1 MFSNFAERVAQ
12 KFKELG
18 PQDELDK
25 AIASLVSAGC
35 DPELLGPDWG
45 VNMQLVD
52 IVNRQP
58 SEGSEKLLRVVN
70 RTMGRPS
77 AKQQLLVLTM
87 LDTCVRNCH
96 PTLHI
101 QLGSSLLWAD
111 LIKLAQDTGVSRV
124 SGSLADS
131 LHCVQG
137 SLLPDAL
144 SLLQQSAK
152 SIDAEVRDKILAMVE
167 DYGRWLAVPPAFQ
180 DTYNTLVEQGVDFPV
195 RSAADMSPIEVYQ
208 PPTLSAAGVGPGAG
222 LGAVPGAR
230 AGAASGDP
238 GGEGADHG
246 HGLRAPGP
254 EAFEGMSD
262 EDRAAVQ
269 AAMAEL
275 AMDEAAAQEAAAVA
289 AAADASER
297 QAMAQQAA
305 SALASAQPQ
314 PLPLRPTTDGSS
326 PRGGPTP
333 TPAPWQASGPPLPSS
348 SPTAA
353 QRMQGSEQGQGLF
366 GQGHGLFESLAVW
379 TGGLGGG
386 RSARSTREQSGAG
399 AGPQGQGQGPQG
411 QGQGQGQQGGPL
423 PRREP
428 EVPEDPVKALELMTA
443 SISLFQELVMAVPDS
458 EPCGVRDPLVQDL
471 AEQCS
476 LYRSK
481 LMNLAASLTDEQ
493 LLISALAQN
502 DTLSSAM
509 ARYDELLAHA
519 LSVPVTPTLSV
530 LSTSDG
536 AESELAARAAA
547 ATSAI
552 RDHSNSGAAQ
562 RSGANFTL
570 IEEDEEEEEGGALA
584 TKRAPVEAAS
594 QEPASGHAVALAAG
608 QVSVAVSNG
617 SGQLA
622 NPTLSEE
629 QPALHGAVG
638 AVAPKPLD

>member
-1 MFSNFAERVAQ
+1 LRVPITTSRHLQTCRSLPVPKRSMFSNFAERVAQ

-111 LIKLAQDTGVSRV
+111 LIKLAQDTGVSR
-124 SGSLADS
+124 
-131 LHCVQG
+131 
-137 SLLPDAL
+137 
-144 SLLQQSAK
+144 
-152 SIDAEVRDKILAMVE
+152 IDAEVRDKILAMVE
-167 DYGRWLAVPPAFQ
+167 DYGRWLAVPLAFQ

-195 RSAADMSPIEVYQ
+195 RSAADMSPIEAYQ

-222 LGAVPGAR
+222 LSAVPGAR

-238 GGEGADHG
+238 GGEGAHHG

-305 SALASAQPQ
+305 SALASAHPQ

-326 PRGGPTP
+326 PRGGPP
-333 TPAPWQASGPPLPSS
+333 QHLPHGRAAGPPLPPS

-353 QRMQGSEQGQGLF
+353 QRNQGSEQGQGQGQGLF
-366 GQGHGLFESLAVW
+366 GQGQSLFESLAVW
-379 TGGLGGG
+379 TARNRLWCVLGSKEEVHGFHC
-386 RSARSTREQSGAG
+386 S
-399 AGPQGQGQGPQG
+399 
-411 QGQGQGQQGGPL
+411 L
-423 PRREP
+423 PEA
-428 EVPEDPVKALELMTA
+428 VPEGLLSCLAQLMTA

-570 IEEDEEEEEGGALA
+570 IEEEEEEEEGGALA

-594 QEPASGHAVALAAG
+594 QEPASGHAAALATG
-608 QVSVAVSNG
+608 QVPVAVSNG
-617 SGQLA
+617 SGRLA

-629 QPALHGAVG
+629 QPALHGAAG